1 MFDYETNK
9 KNTSFQVLLPNLIY
23 KNDELYFKSKYP
35 MKIKQNNKFEYK
47 NDFLLKDVNL
57 ERKIN
62 IRGMILKCKILDKSI
77 KNDVISH
84 IEINT
89 TEYISKIDMQKYAKE
104 FESVILNINLDDNNS
119 SQSCDNDE
127 NNNISYDDEEYY
139 SDT

>member
-62 IRGMILKCKILDKSI
+62 IRGMILKCKITGYFTRI
-77 KNDVISH
+77 
-84 IEINT
+84 
-89 TEYISKIDMQKYAKE
+89 
-104 FESVILNINLDDNNS
+104 
-119 SQSCDNDE
+119 
-127 NNNISYDDEEYY
+127 
-139 SDT
+139 